1 MNDVKCSSGS
11 AGVRNDCGSKA
22 GDLLGKEFF
31 VVESEMGRA
40 FIRSYRQFHKLRS
53 NMDIVPGL
61 KQSEFMVMGTAARI
75 RCNDPEKQIR
85 VSDLIRLTRMPAPGL
100 SRTLRNVEKKGYLKR
115 TQDPADRRNTL
126 VVFTPKGVKLWK
138 AAAHVMEMFYQE
150 MLARYGENRMQ
161 ELIDLQNE
169 LYNTAVDILKDK
181 RMFQEEFLRMIGE
194 NTPEDTDSHSGSD
207 AEEE

>member
-1 MNDVKCSSGS
+1 MNDAKCSSGS

-100 SRTLRNVEKKGYLKR
+100 SRTLRNMEKKGYLKR

-181 RMFQEEFLRMIGE
+181 RMFQEEFLRMMDE
-194 NTPEDTDSHSGSD
+194 NTPENSD
-207 AEEE
+207 GQAGPDVEEE